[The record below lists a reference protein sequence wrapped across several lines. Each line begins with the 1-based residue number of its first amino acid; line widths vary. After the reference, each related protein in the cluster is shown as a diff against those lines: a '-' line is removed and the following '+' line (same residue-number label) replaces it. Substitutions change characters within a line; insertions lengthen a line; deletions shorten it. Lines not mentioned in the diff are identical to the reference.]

1 MIPGL
6 QESDKSIARL
16 LNSYWNRWRWKR
28 RFWPCPVVS
37 ALCLTLYMRS
47 GQPRWPG
54 WLGPSSPCQIFKYLD
69 MKGEYIWSK
78 VRLKEIL
85 KWLQFVAM
93 CFFAVIGTNR
103 TFDIITLVLNPKT
116 RKHRS
121 GLFVSKSTGMRMI
134 LKWYPTFNICANSKP
149 IMPRRTLLLSPQ
161 WGKWMLGSHCCEL
174 QANREHSKLL
184 KIYFSHLFTR

>member
-1 MIPGL
+1 MATGSPIFPIHSCQPFVTKSDPNMALNVIISKEYTYRHISIRLLLQKFFASLIHGL
-6 QESDKSIARL
+6 QESDQSIARL

-78 VRLKEIL
+78 IRLKEIL
-85 KWLQFVAM
+85 KWLQFVAIS
-93 CFFAVIGTNR
+93 FFYRTRVRSLGILVTNSL
-103 TFDIITLVLNPKT
+103 TD
-116 RKHRS
+116 
-121 GLFVSKSTGMRMI
+121 
-134 LKWYPTFNICANSKP
+134 
-149 IMPRRTLLLSPQ
+149 
-161 WGKWMLGSHCCEL
+161 
-174 QANREHSKLL
+174 
-184 KIYFSHLFTR
+184 

>member
-1 MIPGL
+1 MATGSPIFPIHSCQLFVTKSDSTMALNVIISKEYTYRYISIRLLLQKFFASLIHGL
-6 QESDKSIARL
+6 QESDQSIARL

-78 VRLKEIL
+78 IRLKEIL
-85 KWLQFVAM
+85 KWLQFVAIS
-93 CFFAVIGTNR
+93 FFYRTRVRSLGILVTNSL
-103 TFDIITLVLNPKT
+103 TD
-116 RKHRS
+116 
-121 GLFVSKSTGMRMI
+121 
-134 LKWYPTFNICANSKP
+134 
-149 IMPRRTLLLSPQ
+149 
-161 WGKWMLGSHCCEL
+161 
-174 QANREHSKLL
+174 
-184 KIYFSHLFTR
+184 

>member
-1 MIPGL
+1 MLLQNFFATLIPGL

-16 LNSYWNRWRWKR
+16 LKSYWNRWRWKR
-28 RFWPCPVVS
+28 RFWPCPVVC

-85 KWLQFVAM
+85 KLLQFVAM

-103 TFDIITLVLNPKT
+103 TFEIITMALNPKT

-121 GLFVSKSTGMRMI
+121 GLFASKSTAMRMI

-174 QANREHSKLL
+174 R
-184 KIYFSHLFTR
+184 